1 MQSPTHRQLTVCA
14 RKRGTSWATINSS
27 SAHKRLDEY
36 QKKMGKDSLRLVQ
49 DVDTSWNSQYLML
62 SRLLDLKEAVS
73 VELATSNCS
82 IDGLCSAEWKEAL
95 EYLDALKPLYDA
107 TVITSADKY
116 PSLSTQI
123 PIIFGM
129 LSCLS
134 NFSGTTG
141 FHKELARSLNTRF
154 PLYTEDKEACLAM
167 FLDPRFKSTVFRN
180 NKQKLV
186 WLKDL
191 VFQDV
196 ALCPA
201 VEVVQPAAKVQ
212 EPQQCVQPSSDV
224 WSAFDNLANSQVAST
239 PLSTSE
245 WETKAYSE
253 EALLKKDS
261 DPCDWWQTVGTF
273 RYPKYIRPYQ
283 PLQFQASVPFQWQGR
298 LSLFGG
304 SASCLIM
311 LAKHHV
317 GCVNKT
323 VRRCLRYSRGGA
335 VCGCPSLSRSLS
347 VSGPLLKPPPAVAR
361 LWPSCQPSFKPSS
374 RPVCC
379 SLLHTC
385 SSTRRSAASLGG
397 STRKL
402 SESLLAWGGSANG
415 CLQRWVCHG
424 RHRGPSAVL
433 DEIMDDLEGSGDEH
447 PTAPP
452 PSKDRLAPL
461 NVSFANGDSEPDS
474 SYGTPVDELP
484 PSTSAEHTSLVHAI
498 LEAAAGSQ
506 LLARSE
512 DLPINGESEV
522 HDKLAERRNL
532 CVVEC
537 SLVDCNGVSGECGL
551 RGQLPPAGS
560 VVEET
565 ALQSARSLTHI
576 NGFHADDGTVIFRPN
591 QCLATSLPG
600 GVTGSSENGLGSQGP
615 SDEDAAQSSIS
626 GKPVGTVPPFRTVAA
641 TDSKPTAGTGGA
653 GVGGHERAVAEL
665 ASLSG
670 KLVRIHSLMQA
681 RVQERLRTDHEQIEE
696 LKQNLDTVCCQKA
709 QCGLEV
715 GELRR
720 QRDQACEHAQR
731 LEQQM
736 ASLQDSHARE
746 VELLFQQMGDLKEK
760 NRCLSA
766 VNQEQGRQLQ
776 EELSKRG
783 FSSEADA
790 ICAKLQLRQ
799 ELEQLREELL
809 LKDEQLRALAAKFG
823 RFRKAYEDN
832 YQRATDDIDKLDT
845 MLERVIETLEAEPET
860 VSSCPALRQLLH
872 NLRGGGAGDATAS
885 TPSGDSA
892 TNRKMPTAL

>member
-1 MQSPTHRQLTVCA
+1 MKEHFARLIQEHDRLQVKYGRLRAHLVERECRRDQQQQQQPGPKGGGPLAPIPEDEADSPDGEVPSCVRDSPLLMGLHLEAQRLQQELRRAQRAYWDLVLGSDCGDDSAEVVVDLLSQLE
-14 RKRGTSWATINSS
+14 KR
-27 SAHKRLDEY
+27 
-36 QKKMGKDSLRLVQ
+36 
-49 DVDTSWNSQYLML
+49 DTEL
-62 SRLLDLKEAVS
+62 SRARGRCERLS
-73 VELATSNCS
+73 
-82 IDGLCSAEWKEAL
+82 EAL
-95 EYLDALKPLYDA
+95 AQSEREVAACRDALHDYQLQMEAQRATHEAQRSRVHDLQVQLGEAREGCEFLQAERATLAEAQLESEAEMRRLRGLLEAALETSRILYQRCA
-107 TVITSADKY
+107 KLFAKC
-116 PSLSTQI
+116 QQ
-123 PIIFGM
+123 
-129 LSCLS
+129 
-134 NFSGTTG
+134 
-141 FHKELARSLNTRF
+141 
-154 PLYTEDKEACLAM
+154 
-167 FLDPRFKSTVFRN
+167 KSV
-180 NKQKLV
+180 
-186 WLKDL
+186 
-191 VFQDV
+191 
-196 ALCPA
+196 
-201 VEVVQPAAKVQ
+201 
-212 EPQQCVQPSSDV
+212 
-224 WSAFDNLANSQVAST
+224 
-239 PLSTSE
+239 
-245 WETKAYSE
+245 
-253 EALLKKDS
+253 
-261 DPCDWWQTVGTF
+261 
-273 RYPKYIRPYQ
+273 
-283 PLQFQASVPFQWQGR
+283 R
-298 LSLFGG
+298 LSQLESQLECQRPIAEA
-304 SASCLIM
+304 SASSGQA
-311 LAKHHV
+311 LAQLSAKLQAFL
-317 GCVNKT
+317 KT
-323 VRRCLRYSRGGA
+323 
-335 VCGCPSLSRSLS
+335 S
-347 VSGPLLKPPPAVAR
+347 VL
-361 LWPSCQPSFKPSS
+361 F
-374 RPVCC
+374 
-379 SLLHTC
+379 
-385 SSTRRSAASLGG
+385 AASHLQ
-397 STRKL
+397 L
-402 SESLLAWGGSANG
+402 DSE
-415 CLQRWVCHG
+415 
-424 RHRGPSAVL
+424 VL

-532 CVVEC
+532 CVMEC

>member
-1 MQSPTHRQLTVCA
+1 MKEHFA
-14 RKRGTSWATINSS
+14 
-27 SAHKRLDEY
+27 
-36 QKKMGKDSLRLVQ
+36 RLVQ
-49 DVDTSWNSQYLML
+49 EHDRLQVKYGRLRAHLVERECRKEQQQPGPKGPLAPIPEDEADSPDGELPPCVRDSPLLMGLHLEAQRLQQELRRAQRAYWDLVLGSDCGDDSAEVVVDLLSQLEKRDTEL
-62 SRLLDLKEAVS
+62 SRARGRCERLS
-73 VELATSNCS
+73 
-82 IDGLCSAEWKEAL
+82 EAL
-95 EYLDALKPLYDA
+95 AQSEREVAACRDALHDYQLQMEAQRATHEAQRSRVHDLQVQLGEAREGCEFLQAERATLAEAQLESEAEMRRLRGLLEAALETSRILYQRCA
-107 TVITSADKY
+107 KLFAKC
-116 PSLSTQI
+116 QQ
-123 PIIFGM
+123 
-129 LSCLS
+129 
-134 NFSGTTG
+134 
-141 FHKELARSLNTRF
+141 
-154 PLYTEDKEACLAM
+154 
-167 FLDPRFKSTVFRN
+167 KSV
-180 NKQKLV
+180 
-186 WLKDL
+186 
-191 VFQDV
+191 
-196 ALCPA
+196 
-201 VEVVQPAAKVQ
+201 
-212 EPQQCVQPSSDV
+212 
-224 WSAFDNLANSQVAST
+224 
-239 PLSTSE
+239 
-245 WETKAYSE
+245 
-253 EALLKKDS
+253 
-261 DPCDWWQTVGTF
+261 
-273 RYPKYIRPYQ
+273 
-283 PLQFQASVPFQWQGR
+283 R
-298 LSLFGG
+298 LSQLESQLECQRPIAEATASSGQALAQLSAKLQAFLKTSVLF
-304 SASCLIM
+304 
-311 LAKHHV
+311 
-317 GCVNKT
+317 
-323 VRRCLRYSRGGA
+323 
-335 VCGCPSLSRSLS
+335 
-347 VSGPLLKPPPAVAR
+347 
-361 LWPSCQPSFKPSS
+361 
-374 RPVCC
+374 
-379 SLLHTC
+379 
-385 SSTRRSAASLGG
+385 AASHLQ
-397 STRKL
+397 L
-402 SESLLAWGGSANG
+402 DSE
-415 CLQRWVCHG
+415 
-424 RHRGPSAVL
+424 VL

-447 PTAPP
+447 PPAPAVPP

-461 NVSFANGDSEPDS
+461 DVSFANGDSEPDS

-484 PSTSAEHTSLVHAI
+484 PSTSAEHSSLVHAI
-498 LEAAAGSQ
+498 LQAAAGSQ

-532 CVVEC
+532 CVVERT
-537 SLVDCNGVSGECGL
+537 LVDCNGVSGEGRL
-551 RGQLPPAGS
+551 GGQVPPAGS
-560 VVEET
+560 IAEE
-565 ALQSARSLTHI
+565 AGLQSARSPAVSHT
-576 NGFHADDGTVIFRPN
+576 NGFRVDDGAVMFRPN

-600 GVTGSSENGLGSQGP
+600 GVSGSSENGLGGQGP

-641 TDSKPTAGTGGA
+641 TDSKTPAGAGGA

-696 LKQNLDTVCCQKA
+696 LKQNLDTVCRQKA
-709 QCGLEV
+709 QCGLEA

-845 MLERVIETLEAEPET
+845 MLERVIETLEAEPEA

-872 NLRGGGAGDATAS
+872 NLRGGGAGDAAS
-885 TPSGDSA
+885 TPSGDNLS
-892 TNRKMPTAL
+892 NRKMPTAL